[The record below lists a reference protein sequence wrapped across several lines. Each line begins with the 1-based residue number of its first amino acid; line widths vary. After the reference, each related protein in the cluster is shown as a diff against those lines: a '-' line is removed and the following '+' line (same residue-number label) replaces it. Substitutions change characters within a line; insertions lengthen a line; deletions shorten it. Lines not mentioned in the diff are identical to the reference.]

1 MAADR
6 ERLAALLSQA
16 GPLGVTVMTGSD
28 VVGSVAREVVL
39 LTELGV
45 PPVAALAAAT
55 TAARAYLGLPS
66 LSAGAPADV
75 VTYHHDPREDPGV
88 LSRPAAVLRGGH
100 RIR

>member
-1 MAADR
+1 MVPSWSLLAKFAHDR
-6 ERLAALLSQA
+6 R
-16 GPLGVTVMTGSD
+16 GPLTS
-28 VVGSVAREVVL
+28 
-39 LTELGV
+39 GV

-55 TAARAYLGLPS
+55 TAARGYLGLPS
-66 LSAGAPADV
+66 LSDGAPADV